1 MGRFID
7 LSGEKFGR
15 LTVLSPTDQRRNSS
29 VVWLCKCEC
38 GNETLVSAKELKTG
52 MKRSCGCLQKETR
65 SLAGKQTT
73 NIRPKKIGEQ
83 NRKVRSD
90 SESGV
95 KNISKVFLKSG
106 AIRYRPYLEINGQSK
121 KYLGSFVRLEDAF
134 AALDTALEA
143 QK

>member
-1 MGRFID
+1 MGRFLD

-15 LTVLSPTDQRRNSS
+15 LTVLSPTNERRNSS

-38 GNETLVSAKELKTG
+38 GNETLGSAKELKTG
-52 MKRSCGCLQKETR
+52 MKRSCGCLQKEAR

-83 NRKVRSD
+83 NRKVRTD

-106 AIRYRPYLEINGQSK
+106 AVRYRPYLENGKRKQ
-121 KYLGSFVRLEDAF
+121 YLGSFVRLEDAVE
-134 AALDTALEA
+134 ALDTALEA